1 MLKVVMPHFPRSL
14 CCPNQRCDFDPSTI
28 YCVICNCPAKTT
40 SMSGIPKLSF
50 SRRFQWYAQSCD
62 AMFSSISVPS
72 QPDCIELMVRHQEL
86 LPDVSRPTSR
96 EDDSI
101 FYKLL
106 YCYAQDSMA
115 SYWSIRRNKN
125 ATTNRPCHAYKM
137 GVGSRF
143 DLSVMECRHHHT
155 QGTFYLPIFRLY
167 PIGESMMCRSNN
179 NGGNALYYRRNEF
192 LMAVSSSKIT
202 FLDPN
207 LVQSYYNVLF

>member
-1 MLKVVMPHFPRSL
+1 MFDDVNGSGNLQIQTDFQDSTGRVLKTSLNLEISRGSNSTGEVSANSPFQDEFNGMLKVVMPHFPRSL

-115 SYWSIRRNKN
+115 SY
-125 ATTNRPCHAYKM
+125 
-137 GVGSRF
+137 
-143 DLSVMECRHHHT
+143 
-155 QGTFYLPIFRLY
+155 
-167 PIGESMMCRSNN
+167 
-179 NGGNALYYRRNEF
+179 
-192 LMAVSSSKIT
+192 
-202 FLDPN
+202 
-207 LVQSYYNVLF
+207 